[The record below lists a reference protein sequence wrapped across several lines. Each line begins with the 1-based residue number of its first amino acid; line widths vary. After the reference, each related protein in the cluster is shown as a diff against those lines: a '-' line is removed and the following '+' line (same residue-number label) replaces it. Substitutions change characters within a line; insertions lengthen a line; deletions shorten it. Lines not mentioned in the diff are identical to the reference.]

1 MTGVAYQWN
10 QNQAKDIEIVVHIDE
25 ELGDS
30 NRGELTEYLTSPDG
44 VSAAEFCPLRFHL
57 MLVQYDRDRISSQ
70 DIIQRINSR
79 RVNAQLIGPI

>member
-30 NRGELTEYLTSPDG
+30 NRGELTEYLTSTEG

-70 DIIQRINSR
+70 AIIQRINSR

>member
-1 MTGVAYQWN
+1 MTGVAYQLN

-25 ELGDS
+25 ELGES
-30 NRGELTEYLTSPDG
+30 NRGELTEYLTSTDG

>member
-1 MTGVAYQWN
+1 MAGVAYELDQD
-10 QNQAKDIEIVVHIDE
+10 QAKKVEIVVHIDE

-30 NRGELTEYLTSPDG
+30 SRGELTEYLTSADG

-57 MLVQYDRDRISSQ
+57 MLVQYDKDRTSSQ

-79 RVNAQLIGPI
+79 KISAQLIGPI